1 VKEQR
6 SNRIE
11 FLKVLEHPERSEGVE
26 SDGGSLF
33 HGHMV
38 ADLVPRALML
48 DNVRLSSPCL

>member
-1 VKEQR
+1 M
-6 SNRIE
+6 IE

-26 SDGGSLF
+26 SDSGSLF

-48 DNVRLSSPCL
+48 DNVRLSSPFL